1 MLELKLAFSS
11 LRRNIRQTC
20 LFIFASSL
28 MIAINYIFVNIH
40 SNSTLNKLNYS
51 QAIISLLSMAQKFTW
66 LIATFFLL
74 YANSFLLRQRDRE
87 LGLYNM
93 LGMTKGQLRLILTVQ
108 KIMLY
113 LASSLGGLILGVTFV
128 KLALMFLKSL
138 LKIAQL
144 KETFTFKTLGITLLS
159 FGVIFLC
166 LLVYDFWRLRKVKP
180 ALLWQQ
186 AFTAEK
192 APKANWFLGISGL
205 IILAS
210 GYFIAIKT
218 KANLAGFSNFMLAIA
233 LVVIGTYLVFIAGSI
248 SLLKLLQK
256 NQHFYYQP
264 QHFIAI
270 SGMLYRMKQNAAGL
284 ATICI
289 LCTAILVS
297 LVSSISL
304 VVGQQRLLNF
314 WNPFDLM
321 LTTSK
326 PLNQNL
332 LKQLAAKNQIKL
344 EKQQQIKMTAPI
356 VGSLDQRG
364 NFKSGYNAKTS
375 TTLLVLTVKTFNQI
389 EGTNYHLK
397 NNQVLL
403 SVADKKVYP
412 QLKIKQKSYQ
422 VIGYPTLQAG
432 NVQHSIFQPV
442 YVIAANTASAKQI
455 GSSTWIYQNGINFKS
470 SYQHGLNFTRQI
482 QQQLKLDNG
491 SVSNKQE
498 MQHFLRVIFGGLL
511 FVGCLVSLAMA
522 ITTALIIYYK
532 QLSEGLADQQRFKKM
547 QQVGLSY
554 AESKKAIQSQVLLV
568 FMLPIVGAIVHM
580 AFALPAIISILK
592 MFSLFDQGLLL
603 KVCLLIIALLTAGY
617 LMVYGLTTRIYQRYI
632 IN

>member
-1 MLELKLAFSS
+1 
-11 LRRNIRQTC
+11 
-20 LFIFASSL
+20 
-28 MIAINYIFVNIH
+28 
-40 SNSTLNKLNYS
+40 
-51 QAIISLLSMAQKFTW
+51 
-66 LIATFFLL
+66 
-74 YANSFLLRQRDRE
+74 
-87 LGLYNM
+87 
-93 LGMTKGQLRLILTVQ
+93 
-108 KIMLY
+108 
-113 LASSLGGLILGVTFV
+113 
-128 KLALMFLKSL
+128 
-138 LKIAQL
+138 
-144 KETFTFKTLGITLLS
+144 
-159 FGVIFLC
+159 
-166 LLVYDFWRLRKVKP
+166 
-180 ALLWQQ
+180 
-186 AFTAEK
+186 
-192 APKANWFLGISGL
+192 
-205 IILAS
+205 
-210 GYFIAIKT
+210 
-218 KANLAGFSNFMLAIA
+218 MLAIA

-412 QLKIKQKSYQ
+412 QLKIKQKNYQ
-422 VIGYPTLQAG
+422 VIGYPTLQTG

-532 QLSEGLADQQRFKKM
+532 QLSEGLADQQRFKKI

-603 KVCLLIIALLTAGY
+603 KVCLLVIALLTAGY

>member
-1 MLELKLAFSS
+1 MG
-11 LRRNIRQTC
+11 
-20 LFIFASSL
+20 
-28 MIAINYIFVNIH
+28 
-40 SNSTLNKLNYS
+40 
-51 QAIISLLSMAQKFTW
+51 II
-66 LIATFFLL
+66 
-74 YANSFLLRQRDRE
+74 
-87 LGLYNM
+87 
-93 LGMTKGQLRLILTVQ
+93 
-108 KIMLY
+108 
-113 LASSLGGLILGVTFV
+113 
-128 KLALMFLKSL
+128 
-138 LKIAQL
+138 
-144 KETFTFKTLGITLLS
+144 
-159 FGVIFLC
+159 
-166 LLVYDFWRLRKVKP
+166 
-180 ALLWQQ
+180 
-186 AFTAEK
+186 
-192 APKANWFLGISGL
+192 
-205 IILAS
+205 
-210 GYFIAIKT
+210 
-218 KANLAGFSNFMLAIA
+218 
-233 LVVIGTYLVFIAGSI
+233 
-248 SLLKLLQK
+248 
-256 NQHFYYQP
+256 
-264 QHFIAI
+264 
-270 SGMLYRMKQNAAGL
+270 
-284 ATICI
+284 
-289 LCTAILVS
+289 
-297 LVSSISL
+297 
-304 VVGQQRLLNF
+304 
-314 WNPFDLM
+314 
-321 LTTSK
+321 
-326 PLNQNL
+326 
-332 LKQLAAKNQIKL
+332 
-344 EKQQQIKMTAPI
+344 
-356 VGSLDQRG
+356 
-364 NFKSGYNAKTS
+364 AKTS

-412 QLKIKQKSYQ
+412 QLKIKQKNYQ

-592 MFSLFDQGLLL
+592 MFSLFDQRLLL
-603 KVCLLIIALLTAGY
+603 KVALLIFPLLTAGY
-617 LMVYGLTTRIYQRYI
+617 
-632 IN
+632 